1 LQVSALAVAESASAH
16 CAGVGTDKVI
26 FDHFLKPAI
35 ARSGVRFRLKI
46 QVKYSVVLKQH
57 IIALV

>member
-1 LQVSALAVAESASAH
+1 LAVAESASAH

-57 IIALV
+57 IIVLV